1 MCVYSVA
8 QLRPTLC
15 DPIACVRQAPL
26 SMGFIRQ
33 EYCRRLPFPP
43 PRDLPDPGIKPTT
56 PVSPA
61 LAGGF
66 FTTGPLGK
74 PILNYANSKLANF

>member
-8 QLRPTLC
+8 QLRSTLC
-15 DPIACVRQAPL
+15 DPIAC
-26 SMGFIRQ
+26 S
-33 EYCRRLPFPP
+33 PP
-43 PRDLPDPGIKPTT
+43 DSYVHGISQTRILQTVTISSSTDPGIKPTT

-74 PILNYANSKLANF
+74 PILNYANSKLVNV

>member
-8 QLRPTLC
+8 QLRSTLC
-15 DPIACVRQAPL
+15 DPIAC
-26 SMGFIRQ
+26 S
-33 EYCRRLPFPP
+33 PP
-43 PRDLPDPGIKPTT
+43 DSSVHGISQTRILQTVTISSSTYTGIKPTT

-74 PILNYANSKLANF
+74 PILNYANSKLVNV